1 MPDHHEDL
9 NYKTLRK
16 LQQAEQGSSVLTK
29 IPISFYQ
36 DLSAYIKNLDQSVQK
51 EKNPLK
57 LKLFTDETVNTKKI
71 ATSIYELREKKI
83 VQAALATARGAT
95 PDLSN
100 MLDIEKRLY
109 TSLDD
114 QIKISRKEIFEEPGC
129 RPQRQPPPSTPDIQE
144 PKTEPNTHPIVRV
157 MQDTPQF
164 VGTDE
169 KTYSLRKED
178 VLSLPNEMAEPLL
191 KRGVVQQVK

>member
-1 MPDHHEDL
+1 MTDHHEDL
-9 NYKTLRK
+9 SYKTLRK
-16 LQQAEQGSSVLTK
+16 LQQGEQASPALMK
-29 IPISFYQ
+29 IPLTFYQ
-36 DLSAYIKNLDQSVQK
+36 DLSTYIKNLERSVQN

-57 LKLFTDETVNTKKI
+57 LKLFTDESLNTKKI

-100 MLDIEKRLY
+100 LLETEKKLY
-109 TSLDD
+109 TSLVE
-114 QIKISRKEIFEEPGC
+114 QITISRKDIFEEPED
-129 RPQRQPPPSTPDIQE
+129 RHPHQKTAHPPVVEKQ
-144 PKTEPNTHPIVRV
+144 KTEPNTHPIVRV
-157 MQDTPQF
+157 MQDTPAF
-164 VGTDE
+164 IGTDE

-178 VLSLPNEMAEPLL
+178 VLSLPNEMTEPLL